1 MKASARLTVCM
12 GCLFCLM
19 FLCGLAA
26 LGTFLVTLVSGDTST
41 TPATPVTPA
50 APTASSGS
58 SDSTV
63 VIVAVALGVGVFLCC
78 GCCCFCFCPSKPG
91 SAERALQ
98 AQFDMAFPVGSDAR
112 SGVVAIA
119 EFVERTSMRVLSRVS
134 VRSSFAGR
142 LSTTRV
148 SRYSQ
153 GVRVRPG
160 MDSFAETSCA
170 QTSMA
175 AASARDS
182 SLESARDSSVAPAL
196 NAPRVDFRSVATR

>member
-1 MKASARLTVCM
+1 MTRYESNPSAAFINS
-12 GCLFCLM
+12 LF
-19 FLCGLAA
+19 FAA
-26 LGTFLVTLVSGDTST
+26 HIS
-41 TPATPVTPA
+41 
-50 APTASSGS
+50 
-58 SDSTV
+58 
-63 VIVAVALGVGVFLCC
+63 
-78 GCCCFCFCPSKPG
+78 
-91 SAERALQ
+91 
-98 AQFDMAFPVGSDAR
+98 VGSHR
-112 SGVVAIA
+112 
-119 EFVERTSMRVLSRVS
+119 LSRVS